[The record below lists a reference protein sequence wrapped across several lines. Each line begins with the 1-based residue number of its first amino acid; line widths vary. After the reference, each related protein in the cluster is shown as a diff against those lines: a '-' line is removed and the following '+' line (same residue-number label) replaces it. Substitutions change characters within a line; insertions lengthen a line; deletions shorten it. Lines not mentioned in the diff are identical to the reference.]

1 MSDTTFQIVI
11 ATPERE
17 VFRDQVNSVSLP
29 TTEGE
34 ITVLAHHVPIVT
46 TLKPGELLIRKNGEQ
61 NPYAISGGF
70 VEVRPDKLLILAD
83 TAEHVSEID
92 EQRAQEAIAR
102 AEKLKAEKSAESVD
116 YAQVAAKLERDL
128 NRVRMVRKYR
138 LHRSH
143 TPGITH
149 HHTHRNQ

>member
-1 MSDTTFQIVI
+1 MSDKTFQIVI

-17 VFRDQVNSVSLP
+17 VYRDRITSVTLP

-34 ITVLAHHVPIVT
+34 ITVLAHHIPIVT
-46 TLKPGELLIRKNGEQ
+46 TLKPGELMIRKNGEE

-83 TAEHVSEID
+83 TAEHIAEID
-92 EQRAQEAIAR
+92 EQRAQEAIAQ
-102 AEKLKAEKSAESVD
+102 AEKIKAEKTAESVD

-128 NRVRMVRKYR
+128 NRMRVIRKYR
-138 LHRSH
+138 THRAR

-149 HHTHRNQ
+149 RDSRPE